1 LKRSLFLFFLTILA
15 FPLGVFSEEEESLD
29 LIYQKISDLEQEIAT
44 LRNLIEENTYL
55 IERYQEL
62 QQQRYLDLDK
72 RLHNLLSEE
81 QEDLD
86 TEYLNGQQYN
96 STEEIDLY
104 KGALELFEASRY
116 AEALES
122 FRELII
128 SYPEGAYSADAYFWS
143 GELYL
148 VQQLFDDARE
158 HYLVVVE
165 LNKALQTK
173 NKRQQNRPLQDK
185 KLSARENFLKLQ
197 HILMPQIILKRL
209 YINQSLLSSCIVA
222 RLSIQYPD
230 PLVLLK
236 EDCATFYLNQDIFV
250 AEVLDIVLSD
260 KYFLQSDF

>member
-1 LKRSLFLFFLTILA
+1 MKRSNFLFLLTILA
-15 FPLGVFSEEEESLD
+15 FPLEVFSEEEESLD

-81 QEDLD
+81 KEDLA
-86 TEYLNGQQYN
+86 TEYLNGQQHN

-148 VQQLFDDARE
+148 VQQLFEDARE

-165 LNKALQTK
+165 KFIDHPRVADSLFKLGVLERALM
-173 NKRQQNRPLQDK
+173 ND
-185 KLSARENFLKLQ
+185 
-197 HILMPQIILKRL
+197 QIANSYFSRVI
-209 YINQSLLSSCIVA
+209 SE
-222 RLSIQYPD
+222 YPD
-230 PLVLLK
+230 TGAAELAK
-236 EDCATFYLNQDIFV
+236 KSIEASNQ
-250 AEVLDIVLSD
+250 
-260 KYFLQSDF
+260 KPN

>member
-1 LKRSLFLFFLTILA
+1 MKRSLFLFFLTILA

-81 QEDLD
+81 KEDLA

-128 SYPEGAYSADAYFWS
+128 SYPEGTYSADAYFWS

-148 VQQLFDDARE
+148 VQQLFEDARE

-165 LNKALQTK
+165 KFIDHPRVADSLFKLGVLERALM
-173 NKRQQNRPLQDK
+173 ND
-185 KLSARENFLKLQ
+185 
-197 HILMPQIILKRL
+197 QIANSYFSRVI
-209 YINQSLLSSCIVA
+209 SE
-222 RLSIQYPD
+222 YPD
-230 PLVLLK
+230 TG
-236 EDCATFYLNQDIFV
+236 A
-250 AEVLDIVLSD
+250 AELANKSLEAS
-260 KYFLQSDF
+260 K

>member
-1 LKRSLFLFFLTILA
+1 MKKPLFLFFLVILA
-15 FPLGVFSEEEESLD
+15 FPLVVVSEEESLD
-29 LIYQKISDLEQEIAT
+29 LIYKKISNLEQEIAT

-81 QEDLD
+81 KEDLV
-86 TEYLNGQQYN
+86 TEYLNGKQYN

-128 SYPEGAYSADAYFWS
+128 SYPEGTYSADAYFWS

-148 VQQLFDDARE
+148 VQQLFEDARE

-165 LNKALQTK
+165 KFIDHPRVADSLFKLGILERALM
-173 NKRQQNRPLQDK
+173 ND
-185 KLSARENFLKLQ
+185 
-197 HILMPQIILKRL
+197 QIANSYFSRVI
-209 YINQSLLSSCIVA
+209 SE
-222 RLSIQYPD
+222 YPD
-230 PLVLLK
+230 TGAAELAKKSL
-236 EDCATFYLNQDIFV
+236 ETSNQ
-250 AEVLDIVLSD
+250 ESN
-260 KYFLQSDF
+260 

>member
-1 LKRSLFLFFLTILA
+1 MKRSLFLFFLTILA

-81 QEDLD
+81 KEDLA

-148 VQQLFDDARE
+148 VQQLFEDARE

-165 LNKALQTK
+165 KFIDHPRVADSLFKLGVLERALM
-173 NKRQQNRPLQDK
+173 ND
-185 KLSARENFLKLQ
+185 
-197 HILMPQIILKRL
+197 QIANSYFSRVI
-209 YINQSLLSSCIVA
+209 SE
-222 RLSIQYPD
+222 YPD
-230 PLVLLK
+230 TG
-236 EDCATFYLNQDIFV
+236 A
-250 AEVLDIVLSD
+250 AELAKKSIEASN
-260 KYFLQSDF
+260 

>member
-1 LKRSLFLFFLTILA
+1 MKRSLFLFFLTILA
-15 FPLGVFSEEEESLD
+15 FPLGVFSDEEESLD

-81 QEDLD
+81 KEDLA

-128 SYPEGAYSADAYFWS
+128 SYPEGAYSADAYFGS

-148 VQQLFDDARE
+148 VQQLFEDARE

-165 LNKALQTK
+165 KFIDHPRVADSLFKLGVLERALMNDQIANSYFSRVISEYTDTGAAELAK
-173 NKRQQNRPLQDK
+173 KSIEASNQKQN
-185 KLSARENFLKLQ
+185 
-197 HILMPQIILKRL
+197 
-209 YINQSLLSSCIVA
+209 
-222 RLSIQYPD
+222 
-230 PLVLLK
+230 
-236 EDCATFYLNQDIFV
+236 
-250 AEVLDIVLSD
+250 
-260 KYFLQSDF
+260 

>member
-1 LKRSLFLFFLTILA
+1 MKRPLFLFFLTILA

-81 QEDLD
+81 KEDLA

-148 VQQLFDDARE
+148 VQQLFEDARE

-165 LNKALQTK
+165 KFIDHPRVADSLFKLGVLERALM
-173 NKRQQNRPLQDK
+173 ND
-185 KLSARENFLKLQ
+185 
-197 HILMPQIILKRL
+197 QIANSYFSRVI
-209 YINQSLLSSCIVA
+209 SE
-222 RLSIQYPD
+222 YPD
-230 PLVLLK
+230 TG
-236 EDCATFYLNQDIFV
+236 A
-250 AEVLDIVLSD
+250 AELANKSLEAS
-260 KYFLQSDF
+260 K

>member
-1 LKRSLFLFFLTILA
+1 MKRSLFLFFLTILV

-81 QEDLD
+81 KEDLA

-104 KGALELFEASRY
+104 KGSLELFEASRY

-143 GELYL
+143 GERYL
-148 VQQLFDDARE
+148 VQQLFEDSRE

-165 LNKALQTK
+165 KFNEHPRVADSLFKLGLLERALM
-173 NKRQQNRPLQDK
+173 ND
-185 KLSARENFLKLQ
+185 
-197 HILMPQIILKRL
+197 H
-209 YINQSLLSSCIVA
+209 VA
-222 RLSIQYPD
+222 NSYFSRVVSEYPD
-230 PLVLLK
+230 TG
-236 EDCATFYLNQDIFV
+236 A
-250 AEVLDIVLSD
+250 AELAN
-260 KYFLQSDF
+260 

>member
-1 LKRSLFLFFLTILA
+1 MKRSLFLFFLTILA

-81 QEDLD
+81 KEDLA
-86 TEYLNGQQYN
+86 TEYLNGQQHN

-165 LNKALQTK
+165 KFIDHPRVADSLFKLGVLERALM
-173 NKRQQNRPLQDK
+173 ND
-185 KLSARENFLKLQ
+185 
-197 HILMPQIILKRL
+197 QIANSYFSRVI
-209 YINQSLLSSCIVA
+209 SE
-222 RLSIQYPD
+222 YPD
-230 PLVLLK
+230 TGAAELAK
-236 EDCATFYLNQDIFV
+236 KSIEASNQ
-250 AEVLDIVLSD
+250 
-260 KYFLQSDF
+260 KPN

>member
-1 LKRSLFLFFLTILA
+1 MKRPLFLFFLVILA
-15 FPLGVFSEEEESLD
+15 FPLVVVSEEESLD
-29 LIYQKISDLEQEIAT
+29 LIYKKISDLEQEIAT

-81 QEDLD
+81 KEDLV
-86 TEYLNGQQYN
+86 TEYLNGQQYS

-128 SYPEGAYSADAYFWS
+128 SYPEGTYSADAYFWS

-148 VQQLFDDARE
+148 VQQLFEDARE

-165 LNKALQTK
+165 KFIDHPRVADSLFKLGILERALM
-173 NKRQQNRPLQDK
+173 ND
-185 KLSARENFLKLQ
+185 
-197 HILMPQIILKRL
+197 QIANSYFSRVI
-209 YINQSLLSSCIVA
+209 SE
-222 RLSIQYPD
+222 YPD
-230 PLVLLK
+230 TGAAELAKKSL
-236 EDCATFYLNQDIFV
+236 ETSNQ
-250 AEVLDIVLSD
+250 ESN
-260 KYFLQSDF
+260 

>member
-1 LKRSLFLFFLTILA
+1 MKRSLFLFFLTILV

-81 QEDLD
+81 KEDLA
-86 TEYLNGQQYN
+86 TEYLNGQQHN

-116 AEALES
+116 AEALER

-148 VQQLFDDARE
+148 VQQLFEDARE

-165 LNKALQTK
+165 KFIDHPRVADSLFKLGVLERALM
-173 NKRQQNRPLQDK
+173 ND
-185 KLSARENFLKLQ
+185 
-197 HILMPQIILKRL
+197 QIANSYFSRVI
-209 YINQSLLSSCIVA
+209 SE
-222 RLSIQYPD
+222 YPD
-230 PLVLLK
+230 TGAAELAK
-236 EDCATFYLNQDIFV
+236 KSIEASNQ
-250 AEVLDIVLSD
+250 
-260 KYFLQSDF
+260 KPN

>member
-1 LKRSLFLFFLTILA
+1 MKRSLFLFFLTILV

-81 QEDLD
+81 KEDLAEQNLISND
-86 TEYLNGQQYN
+86 FH

-148 VQQLFDDARE
+148 VQQLFEDARE

-165 LNKALQTK
+165 KFIDHPRVADSLFKLGVLERALM
-173 NKRQQNRPLQDK
+173 ND
-185 KLSARENFLKLQ
+185 
-197 HILMPQIILKRL
+197 QIANSYFSRVI
-209 YINQSLLSSCIVA
+209 SE
-222 RLSIQYPD
+222 YPD
-230 PLVLLK
+230 TGAAELAK
-236 EDCATFYLNQDIFV
+236 KSIEASNQ
-250 AEVLDIVLSD
+250 
-260 KYFLQSDF
+260 KPN

>member
-1 LKRSLFLFFLTILA
+1 MKRSLFLFFLTILV

-81 QEDLD
+81 KEDLA
-86 TEYLNGQQYN
+86 TEYLNGQQHN

-128 SYPEGAYSADAYFWS
+128 SYPEGTYSADAYFWS

-148 VQQLFDDARE
+148 VQQLFEDARE

-165 LNKALQTK
+165 KFNDHPRVADSLFKLGILERALM
-173 NKRQQNRPLQDK
+173 ND
-185 KLSARENFLKLQ
+185 
-197 HILMPQIILKRL
+197 QIANSYFSRVI
-209 YINQSLLSSCIVA
+209 SE
-222 RLSIQYPD
+222 YPD
-230 PLVLLK
+230 TGAAELAKKSLETP
-236 EDCATFYLNQDIFV
+236 NQ
-250 AEVLDIVLSD
+250 ESN
-260 KYFLQSDF
+260 

>member
-1 LKRSLFLFFLTILA
+1 MKRSLFLFFLTILV

-72 RLHNLLSEE
+72 RLHDLLSEE
-81 QEDLD
+81 KEDLA

-148 VQQLFDDARE
+148 VQQLFEDARE

-165 LNKALQTK
+165 KFIDHPRVADSLFKLGVLERALM
-173 NKRQQNRPLQDK
+173 ND
-185 KLSARENFLKLQ
+185 
-197 HILMPQIILKRL
+197 QIANSYFSRVI
-209 YINQSLLSSCIVA
+209 SE
-222 RLSIQYPD
+222 YPD
-230 PLVLLK
+230 TGAAELAK
-236 EDCATFYLNQDIFV
+236 KSIEASNQ
-250 AEVLDIVLSD
+250 
-260 KYFLQSDF
+260 KPN

>member
-1 LKRSLFLFFLTILA
+1 MKRSLFLFFLTILV

-81 QEDLD
+81 KEDLA

-148 VQQLFDDARE
+148 VQQLFEDARE

-165 LNKALQTK
+165 KFIDHPRVADSLFKLGVLERALM
-173 NKRQQNRPLQDK
+173 ND
-185 KLSARENFLKLQ
+185 
-197 HILMPQIILKRL
+197 QIANSYFSRVI
-209 YINQSLLSSCIVA
+209 SE
-222 RLSIQYPD
+222 YPD
-230 PLVLLK
+230 TG
-236 EDCATFYLNQDIFV
+236 A
-250 AEVLDIVLSD
+250 AELAKKSIETSN
-260 KYFLQSDF
+260 

>member
-1 LKRSLFLFFLTILA
+1 MKRSLFLFFLTILA

-81 QEDLD
+81 KEDLD

-128 SYPEGAYSADAYFWS
+128 SYPEGTYSADAYFWS

-148 VQQLFDDARE
+148 VQQLFEDARE

-165 LNKALQTK
+165 KFIDHPMVADSLFKLGVLERALM
-173 NKRQQNRPLQDK
+173 ND
-185 KLSARENFLKLQ
+185 
-197 HILMPQIILKRL
+197 QIANSYFSRVI
-209 YINQSLLSSCIVA
+209 SE
-222 RLSIQYPD
+222 YPD
-230 PLVLLK
+230 TGAAELAK
-236 EDCATFYLNQDIFV
+236 KSIEASNQ
-250 AEVLDIVLSD
+250 
-260 KYFLQSDF
+260 QPN

>member
-1 LKRSLFLFFLTILA
+1 MKRSLFLFFLTILA

-81 QEDLD
+81 KEDLA
-86 TEYLNGQQYN
+86 TEYLNGQQHN

-148 VQQLFDDARE
+148 VQQLFEDARE

-165 LNKALQTK
+165 KFIDHPRVADSLFKLGVLERALM
-173 NKRQQNRPLQDK
+173 ND
-185 KLSARENFLKLQ
+185 
-197 HILMPQIILKRL
+197 QIANSYFSRVIFE
-209 YINQSLLSSCIVA
+209 
-222 RLSIQYPD
+222 YPD
-230 PLVLLK
+230 TGAAELAK
-236 EDCATFYLNQDIFV
+236 KSIEASNQ
-250 AEVLDIVLSD
+250 
-260 KYFLQSDF
+260 KPN

>member
-1 LKRSLFLFFLTILA
+1 MKRSLFFFFLTILA
-15 FPLGVFSEEEESLD
+15 FPLGVFSEEEESLE
-29 LIYQKISDLEQEIAT
+29 LIYQKINDLEQEIAT

-81 QEDLD
+81 KEDLA
-86 TEYLNGQQYN
+86 TEYSNGQQYN

-148 VQQLFDDARE
+148 VQQLFEDARE

-165 LNKALQTK
+165 KFIDHPRVADSLFKLGVLERALM
-173 NKRQQNRPLQDK
+173 ND
-185 KLSARENFLKLQ
+185 
-197 HILMPQIILKRL
+197 QIANSYFSRVI
-209 YINQSLLSSCIVA
+209 SE
-222 RLSIQYPD
+222 YPD
-230 PLVLLK
+230 TG
-236 EDCATFYLNQDIFV
+236 A
-250 AEVLDIVLSD
+250 AELANKSLEAS
-260 KYFLQSDF
+260 K

>member
-1 LKRSLFLFFLTILA
+1 MKGSLFLFFLTILV

-72 RLHNLLSEE
+72 RLHNLFSEE
-81 QEDLD
+81 KEDLA
-86 TEYLNGQQYN
+86 TEYLNGQQHN

-148 VQQLFDDARE
+148 VQQLFEDARE

-165 LNKALQTK
+165 KFIDHPRVADSLFKLGVLERALM
-173 NKRQQNRPLQDK
+173 ND
-185 KLSARENFLKLQ
+185 
-197 HILMPQIILKRL
+197 QIANSYFSRVI
-209 YINQSLLSSCIVA
+209 SE
-222 RLSIQYPD
+222 YPD
-230 PLVLLK
+230 TGAAELAIK
-236 EDCATFYLNQDIFV
+236 SIEASNQ
-250 AEVLDIVLSD
+250 
-260 KYFLQSDF
+260 KPN

>member
-1 LKRSLFLFFLTILA
+1 MKRSLFLFFLTILV

-81 QEDLD
+81 KEDPA
-86 TEYLNGQQYN
+86 TEYLNGQQHN

-148 VQQLFDDARE
+148 VQQLFEDARE

-165 LNKALQTK
+165 KFIDHPRVADSLFKLGVLERALM
-173 NKRQQNRPLQDK
+173 ND
-185 KLSARENFLKLQ
+185 
-197 HILMPQIILKRL
+197 QIANSYFSRVI
-209 YINQSLLSSCIVA
+209 SE
-222 RLSIQYPD
+222 YPD
-230 PLVLLK
+230 TGAAELAK
-236 EDCATFYLNQDIFV
+236 KSIEASNQ
-250 AEVLDIVLSD
+250 
-260 KYFLQSDF
+260 KPN

>member
-1 LKRSLFLFFLTILA
+1 MKRSLFLFFLTILA

-81 QEDLD
+81 KEDLA
-86 TEYLNGQQYN
+86 TEYLNGQQHN

-148 VQQLFDDARE
+148 VQQLFEDARE

-165 LNKALQTK
+165 KFIDHPRVADSLFKLGVLERALM
-173 NKRQQNRPLQDK
+173 ND
-185 KLSARENFLKLQ
+185 
-197 HILMPQIILKRL
+197 QIANSYFSRVI
-209 YINQSLLSSCIVA
+209 SE
-222 RLSIQYPD
+222 YPD
-230 PLVLLK
+230 TG
-236 EDCATFYLNQDIFV
+236 A
-250 AEVLDIVLSD
+250 AELANKSLEAS
-260 KYFLQSDF
+260 K

>member
-1 LKRSLFLFFLTILA
+1 MKRSLFLFFLTILA

-81 QEDLD
+81 KEDLA

-148 VQQLFDDARE
+148 VQQLFEDARE

-165 LNKALQTK
+165 KFIDHPRVADSLFKLGVLERALM
-173 NKRQQNRPLQDK
+173 ND
-185 KLSARENFLKLQ
+185 
-197 HILMPQIILKRL
+197 QIANSYFSRVI
-209 YINQSLLSSCIVA
+209 SE
-222 RLSIQYPD
+222 YPD
-230 PLVLLK
+230 TG
-236 EDCATFYLNQDIFV
+236 A
-250 AEVLDIVLSD
+250 AELANKSLEAS
-260 KYFLQSDF
+260 K

>member
-1 LKRSLFLFFLTILA
+1 MKRSLFLFFLTILA

-81 QEDLD
+81 KEDLA
-86 TEYLNGQQYN
+86 TEYLNGQQHN

-128 SYPEGAYSADAYFWS
+128 SYPEGTYSADAYFWS

-148 VQQLFDDARE
+148 VQQLFEDARE

-165 LNKALQTK
+165 KFIDHPRVADSL
-173 NKRQQNRPLQDK
+173 
-185 KLSARENFLKLQ
+185 LKLGVLERA
-197 HILMPQIILKRL
+197 LMNDQIANSYFSRVI
-209 YINQSLLSSCIVA
+209 SE
-222 RLSIQYPD
+222 YPD
-230 PLVLLK
+230 TG
-236 EDCATFYLNQDIFV
+236 A
-250 AEVLDIVLSD
+250 AELANKSLEAS
-260 KYFLQSDF
+260 K

>member
-1 LKRSLFLFFLTILA
+1 MKRSLFLFFLTILV

-81 QEDLD
+81 KEDLA
-86 TEYLNGQQYN
+86 TEYLNGQQHN

-128 SYPEGAYSADAYFWS
+128 SYPEGTYSADAYFWS

-148 VQQLFDDARE
+148 VQQLFEDARE

-165 LNKALQTK
+165 KFIDHPRVADSLFKLGVLERALM
-173 NKRQQNRPLQDK
+173 ND
-185 KLSARENFLKLQ
+185 
-197 HILMPQIILKRL
+197 QIANSYFSRVI
-209 YINQSLLSSCIVA
+209 SE
-222 RLSIQYPD
+222 YPD
-230 PLVLLK
+230 TGAAELAK
-236 EDCATFYLNQDIFV
+236 KSIEASNQ
-250 AEVLDIVLSD
+250 
-260 KYFLQSDF
+260 KPN